1 VRVSYEAWP
10 TGFVIARRLG
20 QLKVHCTMLAPSL
33 IPVRSGKRIKTD
45 RRDEL
50 KLRAGCGRR
59 GRQRSI
65 ARAGIFLRTKNR
77 EKLALSF
84 RAPHALPSVPIPR
97 LPFPMTTPMPHR
109 ISFFAA
115 LFLATPIPLRAGEP
129 HHEVVKDWP
138 SLPEGH
144 VLGLCAGVGVDSH
157 NHVFVFHRRERVWST
172 PFPSEPIAGAT
183 VSVID
188 AKIGKLVASWGAGL
202 FIMPH
207 GLTIDREDNVWLT
220 DVGLYQ
226 VFKFTHDGKLLLTLG
241 ERAKPGDDRSHFNLP
256 TDVAVLADG
265 SFYVS
270 DGYKNA
276 RVVKFA
282 ADGRY
287 EFEWGGKGDAPGKF
301 NLPHGIAVDSH
312 GRVIVCDRTNS
323 RLQVF
328 DARGKFLTQW
338 KGAHIGRPYG
348 VAVGTDD
355 HVFSVDG
362 GDPTAE
368 PAERG
373 KVVELD
379 AEGRVLDTFGSPGK
393 GPGQF
398 QLGHDIAV
406 GPDGAVYVAEGSG
419 KRVQKFVRKP

>member
-1 VRVSYEAWP
+1 
-10 TGFVIARRLG
+10 
-20 QLKVHCTMLAPSL
+20 
-33 IPVRSGKRIKTD
+33 
-45 RRDEL
+45 
-50 KLRAGCGRR
+50 
-59 GRQRSI
+59 
-65 ARAGIFLRTKNR
+65 
-77 EKLALSF
+77 
-84 RAPHALPSVPIPR
+84 
-97 LPFPMTTPMPHR
+97 MTTTVHR
-109 ISFFAA
+109 RTSTFAT
-115 LFLATPIPLRAGEP
+115 FLLMAAGPLRAAEP

-138 SLPEGH
+138 ALPENH

-188 AKIGKLVASWGAGL
+188 SKSGKLITSWGAGQ

-207 GLTIDREDNVWLT
+207 GVTIDREDNVWLT
-220 DVGLYQ
+220 DVGLHQ

-270 DGYKNA
+270 DGYKNT

-287 EFEWGGKGDAPGKF
+287 EFEWGGKGDAPGQF

-338 KGAHIGRPYG
+338 KGPHIGRPYG
-348 VAVGTDD
+348 VAVGADD

-373 KVVELD
+373 KVVEMD